1 MKLKI
6 DGLRKEY
13 ANHDERNELNI
24 RLLEK
29 VKRDLQELS
38 LHITDPRQLK
48 IYMVK
53 IYRIYLQDD
62 LLSANAQDKKG
73 SADNKTKITDPQETY
88 NRDREQME
96 RSLDALRRA
105 VKTDARARK
114 RDFAKVSR
122 QPL

>member
-13 ANHDERNELNI
+13 ASHDERNELNF

-38 LHITDPRQLK
+38 SCIDDPRGLK
-48 IYMVK
+48 LKMVK
-53 IYRIYLQDD
+53 LYRIYLQDD
-62 LLSANAQDKKG
+62 SLVSGSSDKKNPDG
-73 SADNKTKITDPQETY
+73 KTIADPQEAY

-105 VKTDARARK
+105 VKTNARARR
-114 RDFAKVSR
+114 RDFTKVTN
-122 QPL
+122 